1 MRVVHEVYTCELK
14 ETVDLDVW
22 ITKLSN
28 AQRRR
33 VPFNCIL
40 WREYNAT
47 TFIFQNGKLICHGSK
62 ESLGKCCS
70 VLGFD
75 DVPVKLVTS
84 SAVHDFG
91 LPIIYSDLIE
101 FFQSDDVTY
110 EPELFHAVT
119 VKKDDVTF
127 NFFATG
133 KLVITGLKCEEN
145 IETALSV
152 ILDVTMMIEK

>member
-1 MRVVHEVYTCELK
+1 MRIVHEVHTCELK
-14 ETVDLDVW
+14 ENVDLDIW

-28 AQRRR
+28 AQRRHGS
-33 VPFNCIL
+33 FNCIL

-47 TFIFQNGKLICHGSK
+47 TFIFPNGKLICHGSK
-62 ESLGKCCS
+62 QSLGKCCR

-75 DVPVKLVTS
+75 DVPINLVTS

-91 LPIIYSDLIE
+91 LPIIYSDLIG
-101 FFQSDDVTY
+101 FFQNDHVTY
-110 EPELFHAVT
+110 EPELSRAFT

-145 IETALSV
+145 VETALTV
-152 ILDVTMMIEK
+152 VLDVSMMLEN